1 MTDKNTLRKMSQDVL
16 VIPFS
21 EEYAEILDRF
31 CKKQIEEITQ
41 ERLEALII
49 GFLTRENDEELM
61 TAFED
66 FCKDEKYEYR
76 LSLATIIPVLSE
88 YIVLQTIENA
98 ESNKKRALY
107 SLLLKNALI
116 LAVKGNG
123 FVAYPKVIADT
134 FDIYS
139 DYIADERTF
148 GKEDDGNGLIRT
160 LLESEDDTLAEAIE
174 KAGSRVVKSIVY
186 DAAIYRYRIMVDK
199 ISVNPDKLIEE
210 IYNVAEKL
218 VDDAPW
224 TFIDKKPAE
233 TFKTILRDVRDKE
246 ISLSDVIANLK
257 DEDGEGEYLLTSI
270 LLRLLSSN
278 DEDIALSSE
287 TRFTAAEL
295 AVYLYYELLAET
307 ISKIINETEE

>member
-1 MTDKNTLRKMSQDVL
+1 MSQDVL